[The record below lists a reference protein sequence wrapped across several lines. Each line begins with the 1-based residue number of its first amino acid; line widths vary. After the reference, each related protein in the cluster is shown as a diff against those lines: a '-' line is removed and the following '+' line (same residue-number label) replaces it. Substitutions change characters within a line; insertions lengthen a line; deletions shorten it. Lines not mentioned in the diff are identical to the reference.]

1 MHYCHFKSRQ
11 NTFLILILIPHMQ
24 VDKNLFDQL
33 TVTTSLPLSHMQV
46 DKDLFDL
53 NVFSVVQLTREVGDW
68 RDL

>member
-1 MHYCHFKSRQ
+1 
-11 NTFLILILIPHMQ
+11 MQ

-53 NVFSVVQLTREVGDW
+53 NVFSVVQLTREVGDC
-68 RDL
+68 RDLWNVQRVQ

>member
-1 MHYCHFKSRQ
+1 
-11 NTFLILILIPHMQ
+11 MQ

-53 NVFSVVQLTREVGDW
+53 NVFSVVQLTREVGDC
-68 RDL
+68 RDLWNVQRVQKLWSG